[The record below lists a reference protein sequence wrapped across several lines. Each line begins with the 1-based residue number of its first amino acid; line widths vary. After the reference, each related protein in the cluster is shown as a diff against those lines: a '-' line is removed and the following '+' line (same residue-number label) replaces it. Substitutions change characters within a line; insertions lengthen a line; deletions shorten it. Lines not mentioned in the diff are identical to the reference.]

1 MKTVKI
7 LLGSLV
13 FLAGAAAAVWIF
25 MPWKQVGEGAL
36 LFVSRRLSSSS
47 PLSYSAVRSAPG
59 GFSVENL
66 GIARLGG
73 VADVSCRTLTVVPD
87 IVGSLL
93 NLALTCRVTFAG
105 AALTEVAVTPLKKL
119 PGAGF
124 GDGRVTVAAGRREI
138 FLEGLRTGG
147 ELAMNGILLFD
158 PSTMLIV
165 RADVDLDVRSES
177 FENEV
182 LPFLEDVLLL
192 PLRREAPGK
201 WKLFREAA
209 L

>member
-36 LFVSRRLSSSS
+36 LFVSRRLPPSS
-47 PLSYSAVRSAPG
+47 PLSYSTVKSVPG

-66 GIARLGG
+66 GVSRLAGM
-73 VADVSCRTLTVVPD
+73 ADVSCRTLTVVPD
-87 IVGSLL
+87 LVGSLL
-93 NLALTCRVTFAG
+93 NLAPTCRVTFLG
-105 AALTEVAVTPLKKL
+105 ASLEEIAVTPLKKL
-119 PGAGF
+119 PGIGL
-124 GDGRVTVAAGRREI
+124 GDGRVTVVAGGREI
-138 FLEGLRTGG
+138 FLDGLRTGG
-147 ELAMNGILLFD
+147 ELAMNGILLFN
-158 PSTMLIV
+158 PSTMRIV
-165 RADVDLDVRSES
+165 RSDVALNVRSEP

-182 LPFLEDVLLL
+182 LPFLKNML
-192 PLRREAPGK
+192 PLRREAPGN
-201 WKLFREAA
+201 WRLFREAA